1 MDYEQYYRGSGIT
14 AIIGD
19 WLKRLP
25 HRVIFDGE
33 INGAAAG
40 FVKALPGT
48 ISDLVFTQ
56 AKVEISKV
64 IKEADNKL
72 VAAYSNRDMLACND
86 WQLVK
91 NTFEK
96 LLSRVEFEY
105 SQKTAKDTGQTYTA
119 TSADVVDTGQ
129 PQKRDKPNKAKE
141 PARRKGRPK
150 KPFKDM
156 MIDDTNGGKLQKIHD
171 IMKGKKGKGA
181 ALIVLAAV
189 KKGWLQ
195 KPTFAQIEEEFGNI
209 GTRQSITTYLHEE
222 KFTKDEI
229 EGAVNSFE

>member
-119 TSADVVDTGQ
+119 TSSDVVDTGQ

-150 KPFKDM
+150 KTFADM
-156 MIDDTNGGKLQKIHD
+156 MIDDTDGGKLRKIHAV
-171 IMKGKKGKGA
+171 MKGKKGKEA
-181 ALIVLAAV
+181 ALVILAAIM
-189 KKGWLQ
+189 KGWLH
-195 KPTFAQIEEEFGNI
+195 KPTYPQVEGEFGYI
-209 GTRQSITTYLHEE
+209 GAQQGFTAYLHEE

-229 EGAVNSFE
+229 EGIIKSLD